1 MYLNLDIR
9 RAPLASHSERGMTLI
24 ETLVAVT
31 ILTVA
36 IVAPMQLTISSL
48 ASANYARDQILA
60 ANLAQ
65 EAIESVRSKRDGNIL
80 TLALTGNATCAS
92 DGLPMH
98 ILCGIPIDQDFII
111 DTAENNL
118 ITLCSGTC
126 PYLKTDSAQTLYGYN
141 ATWTTET
148 AYRRVVNVSYVTYA
162 GAPAERAEDE
172 IKITVTV
179 TRKATVHQLP
189 PTVIT
194 ENMYRW
200 IDVGEI
206 L

>member
-1 MYLNLDIR
+1 MTHILLEH
-9 RAPLASHSERGMTLI
+9 PSRGMTLI

-80 TLALTGNATCAS
+80 TLALTANATCLA

-98 ILCGIPIDQDFII
+98 ILCGIPIGQDFTI
-111 DTAENNL
+111 DTASNNT
-118 ITLCSGTC
+118 ITVCSGSC

-141 ATWTTET
+141 ASWTTET
-148 AYRRVVNVSYVTYA
+148 SYRRVVHVVYLN
-162 GAPAERAEDE
+162 APQSSVDE

-179 TRKATVHQLP
+179 TQKPTAHQLP
-189 PTVIT
+189 PMVIS

-200 IDVGEI
+200 LDIGSI
-206 L
+206 I